1 VRDRRS
7 GTWTF
12 LFTDIEDS
20 TRRWQADREAMA
32 AALEA
37 HDATL
42 TRVIGANGGRVFKH
56 TGDGVCA
63 VFESAGH
70 AVAAASAAQDALELP
85 VRMGVHTGD
94 AEERDGDFYGMT
106 LNRCARIMDAG
117 HGGQVLLS
125 SIAAALHGG
134 DVLDLGEH
142 LLKGVTE
149 PERILQLGTTTFP
162 ALRVATRRSAVPAAL
177 TSLVGRDELVEQV
190 VDRLATAR
198 LVTLVGVGGVGKT
211 RVAMAAAEL
220 VEPDRDLTVFVPLNE
235 VSDDL
240 EVLPALARA
249 LGLTTAT
256 LGAVAIALSGRRALI
271 LIDNCEHVLDG
282 AADLVEQLLGA
293 SSTVTV
299 LATSREGL
307 AVAGEQLV
315 GIPGLDG
322 SGGDAAAVALF
333 VDRARNVD
341 SDFQLGVDDL
351 AVVAEICRRL
361 DGLPL
366 AIELAAARVNVLT
379 AAELLK
385 RLDERFDVLTGS
397 RRRRSR
403 DRQRTLRETVDWSYE
418 LLDDDERLAFER
430 LSVFAGSFGLDG
442 AEAILDGVSGAA
454 VLDLVEA
461 LVSKSL
467 LVPVDIDGFHR
478 YRYLETIRSYAEE
491 RLEARGSTAEA
502 ADRLHSHLL
511 AVVGVAVDQ
520 VLFGPLSGADRL
532 RVEIPNLRR
541 AFDHAVAS
549 RDVER
554 AGSLIVPFAALRGSI
569 DWRIHGW
576 ADEVLA
582 LPGATGSPLEA
593 ELLALRS
600 VDAWLDN
607 RFGELR
613 SIADD
618 MMHAAQQSG
627 PPSFSVLY
635 NAMWVSSLL
644 GDDERMLAL
653 ADEFDEFART
663 AWFRHMAA
671 LLPSDPDAPTVEL
684 DDLRD
689 DIAVLS
695 ASESEVKRGNAAFL
709 SAIWAYSRGDFEEMR
724 VQSEAASGLAV
735 IGASNWFATLQV
747 RAWAQYE
754 LGEHSEAI
762 RTADE
767 DIEQAY
773 RHGDRSAMI
782 VPLAVYAMVL
792 KSCGEAEAVATIRG
806 RLPRRLT
813 ILMIRELAEIDRW
826 LAVELSP
833 EGRREL
839 ASIGAQKTP
848 RELQAMV
855 HEVAGRHLDLRGDL
869 GSGQN
874 TVVGHS

>member
-1 VRDRRS
+1 
-7 GTWTF
+7 
-12 LFTDIEDS
+12 
-20 TRRWQADREAMA
+20 MA
-32 AALEA
+32 AALEV
-37 HDATL
+37 HDVTL
-42 TRVIGANGGRVFKH
+42 TRVIEANGGRVFKH

-63 VFESAGH
+63 VFESAGE
-70 AVAAASAAQDALELP
+70 AVAAASAAQEALELP

-125 SIAAALHGG
+125 SVTAALHGG
-134 DVLDLGEH
+134 EVADLGEH
-142 LLKGVTE
+142 LLKGVIE
-149 PERILQLGTTTFP
+149 PERILQLGTTSFP
-162 ALRVATRRSAVPAAL
+162 ALRVAPRRSSVPAAL

-211 RVAMAAAEL
+211 RVGMAAAEL

-235 VSDDL
+235 VSDDQ

-249 LGLTTAT
+249 LGLTTPT

-271 LIDNCEHVLDG
+271 VIDNCEHVIDG

-293 SSTVTV
+293 SPTVTV

-307 AVAGEQLV
+307 AVAGEQLI

-322 SGGDAAAVALF
+322 SRGDAAAVALF

-341 SDFQLGVDDL
+341 SAFQLGSDDV

-366 AIELAAARVNVLT
+366 AIELAAARVNVLPAT
-379 AAELLK
+379 ELLK

-442 AEAILDGVSGAA
+442 AEAILDGVSGAD

-467 LVPVDIDGFHR
+467 LVAVDIDGFHR

-491 RLEARGSTAEA
+491 RLEARGSTVEA
-502 ADRLHSHLL
+502 VDRLHGHLL
-511 AVVGVAVDQ
+511 TVIGVAINQ
-520 VLFGPLSGADRL
+520 VQVGPLSGADRL

-541 AFDHAVAS
+541 AFDHAIAS

-554 AGSLIVPFAALRGSI
+554 AGSLIVPFAALRSFI

-582 LPGATGSPLEA
+582 LPGAVGSPLEA

-600 VDAWLDN
+600 VDAWLNN

-613 SIADD
+613 AIAED
-618 MMHAAQQSG
+618 MMHAAQQSA
-627 PPSFSVLY
+627 PPSSSILY
-635 NAMWVSSLL
+635 NAVAVSQLL
-644 GDDERMLAL
+644 GDDERMLEL
-653 ADEFDEFART
+653 ADGFDDFAPR

-671 LLPSDPDAPTVEL
+671 LLPSNPDAPTVEL

-689 DIAVLS
+689 DVAALL
-695 ASESEVKRGNAAFL
+695 ASESELQRGNAAFL
-709 SAIWAYSRGDFEEMR
+709 SAIWAYTRGDFEEMR
-724 VQSEAASGLAV
+724 VQSETARELAV
-735 IGASNWFATLQV
+735 VGSGNWFAALQV

-754 LGEHSEAI
+754 LGEHAEAI

-792 KSCGEAEAVATIRG
+792 KACGEVEAVAVIRG

-826 LAVELSP
+826 LAAELPP
-833 EGRREL
+833 ERRRNL
-839 ASIGAQKTP
+839 ASIGVEKTP
-848 RELQAMV
+848 RELQALV
-855 HEVAGRHLDLRGDL
+855 HERAARHLDLSSDL
-869 GSGQN
+869 DSGQY
-874 TVVGHS
+874 VGTGRS

>member
-1 VRDRRS
+1 VTGRRS

-20 TRRWQADREAMA
+20 TRRWQADRESMA
-32 AALEA
+32 AALEV

-42 TRVIGANGGRVFKH
+42 TRAIEANGGRIFKH

-63 VFESAGH
+63 VFGSAGH
-70 AVAAASAAQDALELP
+70 AVAAASRAQDALVLP

-94 AEERDGDFYGMT
+94 AEERNGDFYGMT

-125 SIAAALHGG
+125 SITAALHGV
-134 DVLDLGEH
+134 DVVDLGEH

-149 PERILQLGTTTFP
+149 PERIWQLGTTTFP
-162 ALRVATRRSAVPAAL
+162 ALRVATRNSAVPAAL
-177 TSLVGRDELVEQV
+177 TSLVGRDELIEHV

-220 VEPDRDLTVFVPLNE
+220 VEPDQDLTVFVPLNE
-235 VSDDL
+235 ISDDQ

-249 LGLTTAT
+249 LGLTTPT
-256 LGAVAIALSGRRALI
+256 LDAVAIALSGRRALV
-271 LIDNCEHVLDG
+271 LIDNCEHVIDG
-282 AADLVEQLLGA
+282 AADLVEHLLGA
-293 SSTVTV
+293 SPTVTV
-299 LATSREGL
+299 LTTSREGL
-307 AVAGEQLV
+307 AVAGERLIAV
-315 GIPGLDG
+315 PGLDG

-341 SDFQLGVDDL
+341 STFLLGADDV

-366 AIELAAARVNVLT
+366 AIELAAARVNVLP

-403 DRQRTLRETVDWSYE
+403 DRHRTLRETVDWSYE
-418 LLDDDERLAFER
+418 LLDDDERLAFEQ

-442 AEAILDGVSGAA
+442 AEAILDGASGAD

-461 LVSKSL
+461 LTSKSL
-467 LVPVDIDGFHR
+467 LVRADIDGFHR

-502 ADRLHSHLL
+502 VDRLHDHL
-511 AVVGVAVDQ
+511 VAVIEIAIDQ
-520 VLFGPLSGADRL
+520 VLFGPLSGANRL

-541 AFDHAVAS
+541 AFDHAIAS
-549 RDVER
+549 SDVER
-554 AGSLIVPFAALRGSI
+554 AGSLIVPFAAVRSAI

-582 LPGATGSPLEA
+582 LPEATGSPLVA

-600 VDAWLDN
+600 IDAWLDN

-618 MMHAAQQSG
+618 MMHAAEQSTG
-627 PPSFSVLY
+627 VSFSVLL
-635 NAMWVSSLL
+635 NAIAVSQLL
-644 GDDERMLAL
+644 GDDARTLAL
-653 ADEFDEFART
+653 IAEFDIELVRR
-663 AWFRHMAA
+663 AWYQHLAA
-671 LLPSDPDAPTVEL
+671 LLPSDPDAPSVEL
-684 DDLRD
+684 DHLRD
-689 DIAVLS
+689 DLAVLS
-695 ASESEVKRGNAAFL
+695 ASESELVRGTAAFL

-724 VQSEAASGLAV
+724 DQSEAARQLAV
-735 IGASNWFATLQV
+735 IGSGNWFGALQAH
-747 RAWAQYE
+747 AWAQYE
-754 LGEHSEAI
+754 LGEYSEAI

-792 KSCGEAEAVATIRG
+792 KSCDEVEAVAIIRG

-813 ILMIRELAEIDRW
+813 IMMIRELAEIDRW
-826 LAVELSP
+826 LATELPP
-833 EGRREL
+833 ERRREL
-839 ASIGAQKTP
+839 ASIGAEKTP
-848 RELQAMV
+848 RELQTLV
-855 HEVAGRHLDLRGDL
+855 HEVAARHLELTG
-869 GSGQN
+869 
-874 TVVGHS
+874 

>member
-1 VRDRRS
+1 VSFVGGWGVTGRQS

-12 LFTDIEDS
+12 LLTDIEDS

-32 AALEA
+32 AALEV

-42 TRVIGANGGRVFKH
+42 TRVIDANGGRVFKH

-63 VFESAGH
+63 VFGSVGD

-94 AEERDGDFYGMT
+94 AEARNGDFYGMT

-134 DVLDLGEH
+134 DVMDLGEH

-149 PERILQLGTTTFP
+149 PERIWQLGPTTFP
-162 ALRVATRRSAVPAAL
+162 ALRVVARKSAVPAAL

-190 VDRLATAR
+190 VERLGTAR

-235 VSDDL
+235 VSDDQ

-249 LGLTTAT
+249 LGLTTPT
-256 LGAVAIALSGRRALI
+256 LDAVAIALSGRRALV
-271 LIDNCEHVLDG
+271 LIDNCEHVIDG
-282 AADLVEQLLGA
+282 SADLVEQLLGA
-293 SSTVTV
+293 SPTVTV

-322 SGGDAAAVALF
+322 SGGDAMAVALF
-333 VDRARNVD
+333 VDRARNAD
-341 SDFQLGVDDL
+341 SAFQLGGDDV

-366 AIELAAARVNVLT
+366 AIELAAARVNVLP

-442 AEAILDGVSGAA
+442 AEAILDGVSGAD

-467 LVPVDIDGFHR
+467 LAPVDIDGFHR

-491 RLEARGSTAEA
+491 RLETRGSTAEA
-502 ADRLHSHLL
+502 ADRLHDHLV
-511 AVVGVAVDQ
+511 AVIGVAVDQ

-541 AFDHAVAS
+541 AFDHAIAS
-549 RDVER
+549 SDVER
-554 AGSLIVPFAALRGSI
+554 AASLIVPFAALRSSI

-582 LPGATGSPLEA
+582 LSGAAGSPHEA
-593 ELLALRS
+593 DLLALRS

-618 MMHAAQQSG
+618 MMHAAEQSAG
-627 PPSFSVLY
+627 LSFSILH
-635 NAMWVSSLL
+635 NAMAVSQLL
-644 GDDERMLAL
+644 GDDERTRSL
-653 ADEFDEFART
+653 ADESGSDFART

-671 LLPSDPDAPTVEL
+671 LLPSNPDAPTVEL

-689 DIAVLS
+689 DVALLS
-695 ASESEVKRGNAAFL
+695 ASESELDRGNAAFL
-709 SAIWAYSRGDFEEMR
+709 SAMWAYSRGDFEEMR
-724 VQSEAASGLAV
+724 IQSEAARELAV
-735 IGASNWFATLQV
+735 VGAGNWFAALQV

-754 LGEHSEAI
+754 LGEYCETI

-782 VPLAVYAMVL
+782 VPLALYAMVL
-792 KSCGEAEAVATIRG
+792 KACGEVDAVAIIRG

-813 ILMIRELAEIDRW
+813 VLMIRELAEIDRW
-826 LAVELSP
+826 LAAELPP
-833 EGRREL
+833 ERRREL
-839 ASIGAQKTP
+839 ASVGAEKTP
-848 RELQAMV
+848 RELQALV
-855 HEVAGRHLDLRGDL
+855 HEAAARHLDLTG
-869 GSGQN
+869 
-874 TVVGHS
+874 

>member
-1 VRDRRS
+1 MTDRRS

-20 TRRWQADREAMA
+20 TLRWQADREAMA
-32 AALEA
+32 AALAA

-42 TRVIGANGGRVFKH
+42 TRVIEANGGRVFKH

-63 VFESAGH
+63 VFGSAGS
-70 AVAAASAAQDALELP
+70 AVTAASAAQDELELP

-117 HGGQVLLS
+117 HAGQVLLS
-125 SIAAALHGG
+125 SIAAELHGG
-134 DVLDLGEH
+134 DVVDLGEH

-162 ALRVATRRSAVPAAL
+162 ALRVATRRSAVPAVL
-177 TSLVGRDELVEQV
+177 TSLVGRDALVEQV
-190 VDRLATAR
+190 VDQLATAR

-220 VEPDRDLTVFVPLNE
+220 VEPDRDLTVFVPLSE
-235 VSDDL
+235 VSDDQ

-249 LGLTTAT
+249 LGLTAPS
-256 LGAVAIALSGRRALI
+256 LDAVAIALSGRRALI
-271 LIDNCEHVLDG
+271 LIDNCEHVIDG

-293 SSTVTV
+293 SPTVTV
-299 LATSREGL
+299 LTTSREGL

-315 GIPGLDG
+315 AIPGLDG

-333 VDRARNVD
+333 ADRARNVD
-341 SDFQLGVDDL
+341 SSFQLGADDV

-366 AIELAAARVNVLT
+366 AIELAAARVNVLP
-379 AAELLK
+379 AAELLQ
-385 RLDERFDVLTGS
+385 RLDKRFDVLTGG

-403 DRQRTLRETVDWSYE
+403 DRQRTLREAVDWSYE
-418 LLDDDERLAFER
+418 LLDDDERLVFER

-442 AEAILDGVSGAA
+442 AEAILDGVSAA
-454 VLDLVEA
+454 DVLDLVEA

-467 LVPVDIDGFHR
+467 LVAVDVDSFHR

-491 RLEARGSTAEA
+491 RLEARGSTAEVV
-502 ADRLHSHLL
+502 DRLHGHLL
-511 AVVGVAVDQ
+511 AVIGVAIDQ
-520 VLFGPLSGADRL
+520 VRFGPLSGADRL

-541 AFDHAVAS
+541 AFDHAIAS
-549 RDVER
+549 ADVER
-554 AGSLIVPFAALRGSI
+554 AASLIVPFAALRASI

-582 LPGATGSPLEA
+582 LPGAAGSPQEA

-613 SIADD
+613 SIADE
-618 MMHAAQQSG
+618 MMEAAEQRPGISY
-627 PPSFSVLY
+627 VTLL
-635 NAMWVSSLL
+635 NAMAVSQLL
-644 GDDERMLAL
+644 GDDERTLAL
-653 ADEFDEFART
+653 ADRLDDEFGRGDART
-663 AWFRHMAA
+663 AWYRHMAA
-671 LLPSDPDAPTVEL
+671 LVPSNPDAPTVER
-684 DDLRD
+684 DDLRAD
-689 DIAVLS
+689 VAILS
-695 ASESEVKRGNAAFL
+695 AGESELERGHAAFL
-709 SAIWAYSRGDFEEMR
+709 SAMWAYSRGDFEEMR
-724 VQSEAASGLAV
+724 VQSEAARELAV
-735 IGASNWFATLQV
+735 VGAGGWFAALQAS
-747 RAWAQYE
+747 AWAQYE
-754 LGEHSEAI
+754 LGEYAEAI

-782 VPLAVYAMVL
+782 VPLAVYATVL
-792 KSCGEAEAVATIRG
+792 TAFGEVEAVAIIRG

-813 ILMIRELAEIDRW
+813 ILMVRELAEIDRW
-826 LAVELSP
+826 LAAELPP
-833 EGRREL
+833 ERRREL
-839 ASIGAQKTP
+839 ASIGAEKTP
-848 RELQAMV
+848 RELQALV
-855 HEVAGRHLDLRGDL
+855 NEVAARHLDPAR
-869 GSGQN
+869 
-874 TVVGHS
+874 

>member
-1 VRDRRS
+1 MTGRQS

-12 LFTDIEDS
+12 LFTDIEHS
-20 TRRWQADREAMA
+20 TQRWQADREAMA
-32 AALEA
+32 AALEV

-42 TRVIGANGGRVFKH
+42 TRVIDASGGRVFKH

-63 VFESAGH
+63 VFGSVGD
-70 AVAAASAAQDALELP
+70 AVVAASAAQEALALP

-94 AEERDGDFYGMT
+94 AEERNGDFYGMT

-125 SIAAALHGG
+125 SIAAALHGR
-134 DVLDLGEH
+134 DVMDLGEH

-149 PERILQLGTTTFP
+149 PERILQLGHRTFP
-162 ALRVATRRSAVPAAL
+162 PLRVASRKSAVPAAL
-177 TSLVGRDELVEQV
+177 TSLVGRDELVAQV
-190 VDRLATAR
+190 VERLATAR

-211 RVAMAAAEL
+211 RVAMAAAEI

-249 LGLTTAT
+249 LGLTTPT
-256 LGAVAIALSGRRALI
+256 LDAVAIALSGRRALI
-271 LIDNCEHVLDG
+271 LIDNCEHVVDG

-293 SSTVTV
+293 SPTVTV

-307 AVAGEQLV
+307 AVAGERLIAV
-315 GIPGLDG
+315 PGLDG

-341 SDFQLGVDDL
+341 SGFRLGAHDV
-351 AVVAEICRRL
+351 AIVAEICRRL

-366 AIELAAARVNVLT
+366 AIELAAARVNVLP

-418 LLDDDERLAFER
+418 LLDDEEQRAFER

-442 AEAILDGVSGAA
+442 AEAALDAMSGAD

-467 LVPVDIDGFHR
+467 LVPVDIDGLHR
-478 YRYLETIRSYAEE
+478 YRYLETIRSYAEG
-491 RLEARGSTAEA
+491 RLEARGSTAEV

-511 AVVGVAVDQ
+511 AVIGVAIDQ

-541 AFDHAVAS
+541 AFDHALAS
-549 RDVER
+549 GDVER
-554 AGSLIVPFAALRGSI
+554 AGSLIVPFAGVRSAI

-582 LPGATGSPLEA
+582 LRGAAGSPQEA

-618 MMHAAQQSG
+618 MMRAAQRAG
-627 PPSFSVLY
+627 PSFSIAY
-635 NAMWVSSLL
+635 NAMAVSQLL
-644 GDDERMLAL
+644 GDDERTLAL
-653 ADEFDEFART
+653 AEEFDSDFARSP
-663 AWFRHMAA
+663 WFRHMTA
-671 LLPSDPDAPTVEL
+671 LLPSDPDTPTVEL
-684 DDLRD
+684 DDLRNYVG
-689 DIAVLS
+689 VLS
-695 ASESEVKRGNAAFL
+695 ASKSELDRGNAAFL
-709 SAIWAYSRGDFEEMR
+709 SAMWAYSRGDFEEMR
-724 VQSEAASGLAV
+724 AQSGAARQLAV
-735 IGASNWFATLQV
+735 VGAGVWFAALQV

-754 LGEHSEAI
+754 LGEYSEAI

-792 KSCGEAEAVATIRG
+792 KTYGEVEVVATIRG

-813 ILMIRELAEIDRW
+813 VLMVRELAEIDRW
-826 LAVELSP
+826 LATELLP
-833 EGRREL
+833 ERRREL
-839 ASIGAQKTP
+839 ASIGASKTP
-848 RELQAMV
+848 RELQAFA
-855 HEVAGRHLDLRGDL
+855 HEAAAGHLNLAR
-869 GSGQN
+869 
-874 TVVGHS
+874 

>member
-1 VRDRRS
+1 VTGRLS

-20 TRRWQADREAMA
+20 TRRWSEDREAMA
-32 AALEA
+32 AALA
-37 HDATL
+37 VHDATL
-42 TRVIGANGGRVFKH
+42 TRVIEAHGGQIFKH

-63 VFESAGH
+63 VFGSAGE
-70 AVAAASAAQDALELP
+70 AVAAARAAQDALELP

-94 AEERDGDFYGMT
+94 AEERNGDFFGMA
-106 LNRCARIMDAG
+106 LNRCARTMDAG

-125 SIAAALHGG
+125 AVTATLHGV
-134 DVLDLGEH
+134 DVMDLGEH
-142 LLKGVTE
+142 LLKGFAE
-149 PERILQLGTTTFP
+149 PERIWQLGTTSFP
-162 ALRVATRRSAVPAAL
+162 ALRVATRRSAVPVAL
-177 TSLVGRDELVEQV
+177 TALVGREALVEQV
-190 VDRLATAR
+190 IDRLAAAR

-220 VEPDRDLTVFVPLNE
+220 VEPDRDLTVFVPLSE
-235 VSDDL
+235 VSDDD
-240 EVLPALARA
+240 EVLPGLARA
-249 LGLTTAT
+249 LGLTTPT
-256 LGAVAIALSGRRALI
+256 LDAVTIALSGRRALI
-271 LIDNCEHVLDG
+271 LIDNCEHVIDG
-282 AADLVEQLLGA
+282 AADLVEQLLRA
-293 SSTVTV
+293 SPTVAV

-307 AVAGEQLV
+307 AVTGEQLV
-315 GIPGLDG
+315 SVPGLEG
-322 SGGDAAAVALF
+322 SAGDAAAVALF

-341 SDFQLGVDDL
+341 SAFQLGADDV

-366 AIELAAARVNVLT
+366 AIELAAARVNVLSV
-379 AAELLK
+379 ADLLQ
-385 RLDERFDVLTGS
+385 RLDERFDVLTGG

-418 LLDDDERLAFER
+418 LLDDGERLAFER

-442 AEAILDGVSGAA
+442 AEAILDGVPGAD

-467 LVPVDIDGFHR
+467 LTAAADLGGFHR

-491 RLEARGSTAEA
+491 RLDARGSSSEIAE
-502 ADRLHSHLL
+502 RLHDHL
-511 AVVGVAVDQ
+511 VGVIRVAVDQ

-541 AFDHAVAS
+541 AFDRAIATS
-549 RDVER
+549 DVER
-554 AGSLIVPFAALRGSI
+554 ASALIVPFAALRSSI

-582 LPGATGSPLEA
+582 LPGAMGSPHEA

-618 MMHAAQQSG
+618 MIRAGKRSG
-627 PPSFSVLY
+627 GLAPSIVA
-635 NAMWVSSLL
+635 NAMAVSQLL
-644 GDDERMLAL
+644 GDDEQTLQL
-653 ADEFDEFART
+653 ADQFGSDLTRT
-663 AWFRHMAA
+663 AWFRHMTA
-671 LLPSDPDAPTVEL
+671 LLPSDPEVASVEL
-684 DDLRD
+684 SDLRD
-689 DIAVLS
+689 DIAALS
-695 ASESEVKRGNAAFL
+695 EGESELERGHMALL

-724 VQSEAASGLAV
+724 AQSEAASGLSV
-735 IGASNWFATLQV
+735 VGAGIWFATLQV

-754 LGEHSEAI
+754 LGKHAEAI

-773 RHGDRSAMI
+773 RLGDRSAMI

-792 KSCGEAEAVATIRG
+792 KACGEATAVAIVRG

-813 ILMIRELAEIDRW
+813 IMMIRELAELDRW
-826 LAVELSP
+826 LAAELPP
-833 EGRREL
+833 ERRREL

-848 RELQAMV
+848 RELQALV
-855 HEVAGRHLDLRGDL
+855 HEVAAQHFDL
-869 GSGQN
+869 
-874 TVVGHS
+874 VG